1 MSNQIEVIEKETEH
15 TLEINA
21 NVPMMKMPVV
31 IGSSYKAIAEY
42 LGKKGLEC
50 SGVPYVRYVDLN
62 WSELNNENKFL
73 LFIKMFTK
81 KWNMLIGFPLKEKTE
96 GEGNIKSGTIE
107 KGKFVKML
115 HRGPYQ
121 KVGSTYKA
129 MGEFIKKENFK
140 IKNES
145 IEYYL
150 NDPKTTKKEDL
161 ETIVMIPLA
170 E

>member
-1 MSNQIEVIEKETEH
+1 MSFQIEVIEKETEY
-15 TLEINA
+15 TLEINEI
-21 NVPMMKMPVV
+21 VPMWKMPMI

-50 SGVPYVRYVDLN
+50 IAAPYVRYIDLN
-62 WSELNNENKFL
+62 WNELNNENKFFS
-73 LFIKMFTK
+73 FIKMVTK
-81 KWNMLIGFPLKEKTE
+81 KWNMLIGFPVKEKTE
-96 GEGNIKSGTIE
+96 GEGNIKAGIIE
-107 KGKFVKML
+107 KGKFVKAV

-121 KVGSTYKA
+121 KVGDTYKLMTA
-129 MGEFIKKENFK
+129 YIKKENLK

-161 ETIVMIPLA
+161 ETTVLIPIA
-170 E
+170 